1 MTTAME
7 LQLEHMPHSCALQMQ
22 AVYNTLKKAEKRAA
36 DYLIGHAKGVNR
48 LSIQEFASEAGCSE
62 ATVVRLSKKLGYEG
76 FPELKRD
83 FAAFENSSDIHEYGS
98 ILDND
103 SPLEVMHK
111 VFEASAQGLMD
122 TLNMLDPE
130 AYSRA
135 LQSLIH
141 AKKILFCGLGD
152 AGAVAMEAHLRFL
165 RIGVS
170 SLHAA
175 DPDTQLIYATQL
187 EPNDVVVAISHSGRS
202 RQILDV
208 VKVAKDRG
216 ATVILIT
223 NFPVSPL
230 SKKSDLILQTAVFS
244 KNMTGEIMSKRITAL
259 CIIESLYINFMLNAG
274 SIFAETLKVANETI
288 AINKI

>member
-1 MTTAME
+1 MTSME
-7 LQLEHMPHSCALQMQ
+7 LQIEHMPHACALQMQ
-22 AVYNTLKKAEKRAA
+22 AVYNTLKKAEKKAA
-36 DYLIGHAKGVNR
+36 DFLLDNSKGVDR

-83 FAAFENSSDIHEYGS
+83 FAAFGNSSEIHEYGT

-103 SPLEVMHK
+103 QPLDVMRK
-111 VFEASAQGLMD
+111 VFESSAQGLID
-122 TLNMLDPE
+122 TLNMLDPGD
-130 AYSRA
+130 YTRA
-135 LQSLIH
+135 LTSLVA
-141 AKKILFCGLGD
+141 AKRILFCGLGD

-170 SLHAA
+170 SLHAT

-187 EPNDVVVAISHSGRS
+187 QPNDVVVAISHSGRS
-202 RQILDV
+202 RQIHDV

-230 SKKSDLILQTAVFS
+230 SKKSDIILQTAVFS
-244 KNMTGEIMSKRITAL
+244 KNITGEIMSKRITAL
-259 CIIESLYINFMLNAG
+259 CIIESLYINFLLHAG
-274 SIFAETLKVANETI
+274 SAYAETLKIANETI

>member
-1 MTTAME
+1 MTSME
-7 LQLEHMPHSCALQMQ
+7 LQIEHMPHACALQMQ
-22 AVYNTLKKAEKRAA
+22 AVYNTLKKAEKKAA
-36 DYLIGHAKGVNR
+36 DFLLDNSKGVDR

-83 FAAFENSSDIHEYGS
+83 FAAFGNSSEIHEYGN

-103 SPLEVMHK
+103 QPLDVMRK
-111 VFEASAQGLMD
+111 VFESSAQGLID
-122 TLNMLDPE
+122 TLNMLDPDD
-130 AYSRA
+130 YTRA
-135 LQSLIH
+135 LKSLVV
-141 AKKILFCGLGD
+141 AKRILFCGLGD

-170 SLHAA
+170 SLHAT

-187 EPNDVVVAISHSGRS
+187 QPNDVVVAISHSGRS
-202 RQILDV
+202 RQIHDV

-216 ATVILIT
+216 ATVVLIT
-223 NFPVSPL
+223 NSPVSPL
-230 SKKSDLILQTAVFS
+230 SKKSDIILQTAVFS
-244 KNMTGEIMSKRITAL
+244 KNITGEIMSKRITAL
-259 CIIESLYINFMLNAG
+259 CIIESLYINFLLHAG
-274 SIFAETLKVANETI
+274 GAYADTLKISNETI

>member
-1 MTTAME
+1 ME
-7 LQLEHMPHSCALQMQ
+7 LHLEHMPHACALQMQ
-22 AVYNTLKKAEKRAA
+22 AVYSTLKKAEKKAA
-36 DYLIGHAKGVNR
+36 DFLIGHAKGVNR

-83 FAAFENSSDIHEYGS
+83 FAAFESSSEIHEYGS
-98 ILDND
+98 ILDDD
-103 SPLEVMHK
+103 SPLVVMHK

-130 AYSRA
+130 AYTSA
-135 LQSLIH
+135 LENLIG
-141 AKKILFCGLGD
+141 ARRILFCGLGD

-165 RIGVS
+165 RIGVL
-170 SLHAA
+170 SLYAS

-187 EPNDVVVAISHSGRS
+187 QPKDVVVAISHSGRS
-202 RQILDV
+202 RQIHDV

-230 SKKSDLILQTAVFS
+230 SKKSDIILQTAVFS
-244 KNMTGEIMSKRITAL
+244 KNITGEIMSKRITAL

-274 SIFAETLKVANETI
+274 SIFADTLKTANETI